1 MMNRTVLGVLLLMA
15 AALLATL
22 VIVLVSAPS
31 PVVKTVARA
40 GAAHLAHQE

>member
-1 MMNRTVLGVLLLMA
+1 MMNRTALTVLLLMA

-22 VIVLVSAPS
+22 VIVLMTAPS
-31 PVVKTVARA
+31 PVAKTVAHA